1 MQESKGETKKEL
13 AKAAIERKNF
23 PVEEKKD
30 LSTGC
35 KLFFLSFKL
44 TSLIREGYF
53 KLLKYKELH

>member
-13 AKAAIERKNF
+13 AKAAIEKSF

>member
-23 PVEEKKD
+23 PVEEKKKKD
-30 LSTGC
+30 LSNGC

-53 KLLKYKELH
+53 KLLK